1 MGILFCIVIT
11 IWFRLF
17 AVLDMTTMLLET
29 PEEMFAFGKQL
40 AVSHKILLLQWELGA
55 GKTTLIKWFA
65 AWLGMDY
72 SKVNSPTYTYIQ
84 EYSAA
89 NDNTKKLLHIDM
101 YNIHSFDQLVEKWIA
116 ELVHDYDYIAIE
128 WPKFITELGL
138 EGIKIAIEKKEGDMR
153 ELIMNG

>member
-1 MGILFCIVIT
+1 MILN
-11 IWFRLF
+11 
-17 AVLDMTTMLLET
+17 T

-116 ELVHDYDYIAIE
+116 ELVHDYEYIAIE

-138 EGIKIAIEKKEGDMR
+138 EGIKIAIEKKEGDVR